1 MTDVNTTPANGDS
14 TTLLPVHRLAQIED
28 QLNHLLACHVF
39 YDTAIRAITQLEVD
53 EPTANDRWQLGCFYN
68 NSGYR
73 IRAKPWSLN
82 CGLFGK
88 LCVNNQPNQGTNH

>member
-39 YDTAIRAITQLEVD
+39 YDTTVG
-53 EPTANDRWQLGCFYN
+53 NWVCFYN
-68 NSGYR
+68 NNGCM
-73 IRAKPWSLN
+73 IKAKPWSLN

-88 LCVNNQPNQGTNH
+88 PCVSNQPNQGTNH